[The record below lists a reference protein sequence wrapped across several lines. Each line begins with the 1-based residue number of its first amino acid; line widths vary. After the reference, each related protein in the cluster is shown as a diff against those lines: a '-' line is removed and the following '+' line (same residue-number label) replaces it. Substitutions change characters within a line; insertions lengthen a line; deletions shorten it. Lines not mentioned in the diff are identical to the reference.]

1 MTRTLS
7 ASILTEASDVSVMQ
21 DFPEMVT
28 PARQATLIIDQF
40 LMNNFIDLQD
50 IDECSEDPTL
60 CPNGEC
66 RNFPGSFRCE
76 CEMGFT
82 APSSGDQTDCVDID
96 ECEVFPNICVH
107 GTCENLN
114 GMFKCYCDQ
123 GYTLGKFY
131 QAKVL

>member
-7 ASILTEASDVSVMQ
+7 ALILTEASDVFVMQ

-107 GTCENLN
+107 GTCENQN
-114 GMFKCYCDQ
+114 GLFKCYCDQ
-123 GYTLGKFY
+123 GYKLGKF
-131 QAKVL
+131 

>member
-1 MTRTLS
+1 M
-7 ASILTEASDVSVMQ
+7 
-21 DFPEMVT
+21 
-28 PARQATLIIDQF
+28 
-40 LMNNFIDLQD
+40 QD

-82 APSSGDQTDCVDID
+82 APSSGEQTDCVDID
-96 ECEVFPNICVH
+96 ECQVFPNICVH
-107 GTCENLN
+107 GTCENQN

-123 GYTLGKFY
+123 GYKLGKFNQKFFNKIPSFQSY
-131 QAKVL
+131 FPLDKRTMRSGTFVLNPAVR